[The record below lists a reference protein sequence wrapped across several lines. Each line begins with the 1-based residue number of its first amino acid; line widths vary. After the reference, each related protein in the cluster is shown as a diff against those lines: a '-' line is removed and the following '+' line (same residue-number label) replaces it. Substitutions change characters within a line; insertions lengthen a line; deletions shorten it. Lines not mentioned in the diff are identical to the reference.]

1 MKTILITGCSS
12 GFGLETAKLFR
23 DRGWK
28 VIATM
33 RTIRDDVLPKSPNL
47 RVIALDVSDEAS
59 IAAAIKEA
67 GEIVGLTGLVE
78 HFGQVKNPYDTRLVT
93 CSLWLG
99 QSNRSS
105 GR

>member
-1 MKTILITGCSS
+1 
-12 GFGLETAKLFR
+12 
-23 DRGWK
+23 
-28 VIATM
+28 M
-33 RTIRDDVLPKSPNL
+33 RHPERHTDSRCRSF
-47 RVIALDVSDEAS
+47 
-59 IAAAIKEA
+59 AAIKEA